1 MWTFDLW
8 EGPVCDQKKSGRC
21 WIYASMNPIRQKV
34 CEKYQV
40 LENQF
45 FLSTN
50 YISFFDF
57 YEKSEGFLGHVI
69 ELRGKPEKKQ
79 ELFTAFREPV
89 QTVGQWSYFAEL
101 ASKYG
106 LVPLSAMPDTDASK
120 DNIWVNLLNTK
131 LRYGGKRVY
140 ECGLEETS
148 SIKQDILREVYSFL
162 EVKLGKLPKVF
173 RWEYQDVSGREH
185 VVERLT
191 PIDFLNEICSVDFQ
205 DYIMLM
211 HHPSQKWLSPCAYHE
226 EKELEKRSPFLTML
240 SVDMDVIEDAML
252 RQIQAGEQVVI
263 AAGVRYQSDRTQG
276 RLDTEIEREQMPVF
290 DKADAIFYKQIKA
303 CHVMSVDGAYFDA
316 SALCGSNGSWIY
328 KVQDSH
334 GMETGGNGHYTM
346 TADWFRKY
354 VLSAVVRKEYLSE
367 DLKELLKQEA
377 VYMPKTE
384 RF

>member
-1 MWTFDLW
+1 MWTYDLW

-40 LENQF
+40 LDNQF

-57 YEKSEGFLGHVI
+57 YEKCKDFLGHVI

-79 ELFTAFREPV
+79 ELFAAFREPV

-106 LVPLSAMPDTDASK
+106 LVPLSAMPDTGASK
-120 DNIWVNLLNTK
+120 DNAWVNLLNTK

-140 ECGLEETS
+140 ECELEETS
-148 SIKQDILREVYSFL
+148 GIKQDILREVYSFL
-162 EVKLGKLPKVF
+162 EKKLGKPPKTF
-173 RWEYQDVSGREH
+173 LWEYQDVSGREH
-185 VVERLT
+185 AIERLT
-191 PIDFLNEICSVDFQ
+191 PIGFLKEICSVDFH

-211 HHPSQKWLSPCAYHE
+211 HHPSQKWLAPCAYHE

-252 RQIQAGEQVVI
+252 RHIQAGEQVVI
-263 AAGVRYQSDRTQG
+263 AADVRYQSDRTQG
-276 RLDTEIEREQMPVF
+276 RLDTEIEREQTPVF

-303 CHVMSVDGAYFDA
+303 CHVMSVDGAGYDD
-316 SALCGSNGSWIY
+316 SADDGCAGSWIY

-346 TADWFRKY
+346 TSDWFRKY
-354 VLSAVVRKEYLSE
+354 VLSAVVRKEYLSG
-367 DLKELLKQEA
+367 ELQSLLEQEA